1 MSRLPTRLQN
11 QILLYVS
18 QHAGIDSAN
27 IHSCTFR
34 DPLRRYYTAWAP
46 IDEAADSYLVFTLAS
61 YSHLVLVT
69 VTDGD
74 PAAVGAL
81 LAALE
86 DFDTTI
92 AALGIGHTVPLTTHR
107 YAVDHGRC
115 AAVLLPPTT
124 SKLLSSLESVVE
136 FDGQSCHFAF
146 VLFLDEAE
154 YRVKREQGLEALLDY
169 LEATDRGLL
178 KFAAPRRA

>member
-1 MSRLPTRLQN
+1 MCISE
-11 QILLYVS
+11 
-18 QHAGIDSAN
+18 HAGIDSAETQY
-27 IHSCTFR
+27 CTFR
-34 DPLRRYYTAWAP
+34 DPLRRYYTAWATL
-46 IDEAADSYLVFTLAS
+46 DAEAGSHLVFTVAS

-69 VTDGD
+69 VTDGA

-107 YAVDHGRC
+107 YAVEHGRC
-115 AAVLLPPTT
+115 AAVLLDHTT
-124 SKLLSSLESVVE
+124 LNLLSSLDSVVE
-136 FDGQSCHFAF
+136 FEGHTCHFAF

-154 YRVKREQGLEALLDY
+154 YRVKREQGFD
-169 LEATDRGLL
+169 GLL
-178 KFAAPRRA
+178 EYLNRTGRRLIRFAARRS